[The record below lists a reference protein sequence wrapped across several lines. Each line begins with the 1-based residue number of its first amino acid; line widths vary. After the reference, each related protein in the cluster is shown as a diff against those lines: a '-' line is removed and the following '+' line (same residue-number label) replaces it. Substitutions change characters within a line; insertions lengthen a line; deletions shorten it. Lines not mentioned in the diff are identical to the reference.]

1 MAVFWNFLQDHRY
14 FKERKR
20 SEHLE
25 SRVNALEKEIAD
37 QRDLMKKLLHKLEV
51 HLGDDVNG
59 DGQIGMPK
67 PTHLKIRQTRDNK
80 RVRKQI
86 SKHGY
91 R

>member
-1 MAVFWNFLQDHRY
+1 
-14 FKERKR
+14 
-20 SEHLE
+20 
-25 SRVNALEKEIAD
+25 
-37 QRDLMKKLLHKLEV
+37 
-51 HLGDDVNG
+51 
-59 DGQIGMPK
+59 MPK